1 VTDGGGLP
9 SNVYR
14 PSEDD
19 WETSTWPA
27 PFTVRSQEWR
37 AHLPLRR
44 LGGHLT
50 EMPPGHRSG
59 PLHAHAFE
67 EEVFVVLDGELTARE
82 LAEEAARRFAVRAG
96 ELVVYAP
103 GTGIGHES
111 RNESDEVVRYIGLS
125 DEAAGEVA
133 TYPESGKVL
142 VRGLATVG
150 VLLGGAGGAGDGG
163 RARLAAEAIQ
173 AANAMAAARSEVR
186 LGDEERPAHLVTGVE
201 ERALGEALWGC
212 RLSAAGGATKVMVNR
227 DRLGPGGVTSPLH
240 WHSGDEEIVVVL
252 EGTPTLRQMRGT
264 PPEPRDWPPPGAP
277 AFEGGEEEVVRLEPG
292 DVVCFGPHLPLAHQF
307 RNDTDADCVLLV
319 VGLDDPQDVTV
330 FPERGRVWI
339 KALGKAGV
347 LERAGY
353 FEGEG

>member
-1 VTDGGGLP
+1 MTEEAKELP
-9 SNVYR
+9 ANVYR
-14 PSEDD
+14 PSDDD
-19 WETSTWPA
+19 WRTSEWPE
-27 PFTVRSQEWR
+27 PFTVRTQEWR
-37 AHLPLRR
+37 EHLPLRR

-59 PLHAHAFE
+59 PLHAHSFE

-82 LAEEAARRFAVRAG
+82 LDGGADVVRRYAVRAG

-103 GTGIGHES
+103 GTGVAHES
-111 RNESDEVVRYIGLS
+111 RNAGDAVVRYLGLS

-150 VLLGGAGGAGDGG
+150 VLVDGEDAEDAEG
-163 RARLAAEAIQ
+163 WLAEANE
-173 AANAMAAARSEVR
+173 AASARSGVHMTD
-186 LGDEERPAHLVTGVE
+186 GERPAHCVSGVE
-201 ERALGEALWGC
+201 ERSLGDALWGR

-252 EGTPTLRQMRGT
+252 AGTPTLRQARGT
-264 PPEPRDWPPPGAP
+264 PPEAREWPPPGAP
-277 AFEGGEEEVVRLEPG
+277 DFRGGDEELVGLAPG
-292 DVVCFGPHLPLAHQF
+292 DVVCFGPHLPLAHQL
-307 RNDTDADCVLLV
+307 RNDSAADCELLV

-330 FPERGRVWI
+330 FPERGRVWV
-339 KALGKAGV
+339 KALDRAGV
-347 LERAGY
+347 LTETGY
-353 FEGEG
+353 FAGE